1 MAQNVKDFTADKI
14 KLIYEFNNGSPLF
27 ARVASILIEEGN
39 IPEAVSIL
47 EKGISNYPDY
57 PTAYFVYA
65 LAEAYSG
72 NEKAAKDF
80 VKKGTALINSEESEE
95 FYFKKINSII
105 SERNSLNNAKRP
117 SFIET
122 KEEKTE
128 THNDFEQHL
137 ETLAITLSNAKINY
151 SPEVNNEAPEKLEE
165 FKGGK
170 IASETLANIY
180 ISQSKY
186 VEAISVYKELVKKNP
201 GRADQYAAKIAELQN
216 IIDEESG
223 IQLF

>member
-47 EKGISNYPDY
+47 ENGISNYPDY
-57 PTAYFVYA
+57 PTSYFVYA

-80 VKKGTALINSEESEE
+80 VKKGAALINSDESEE
-95 FYFKKINSII
+95 FYFRKINSII

-122 KEEKTE
+122 KEEKPE
-128 THNDFEQHL
+128 MQNDFELHL
-137 ETLAITLSNAKINY
+137 ESLAETLSSAKINY
-151 SPEVNNEAPEKLEE
+151 NPEENQSVPEKFEE
-165 FKGGK
+165 FKGDK
-170 IASETLANIY
+170 IASETLAKIY

-201 GRADQYAAKIAELQN
+201 DRADQYAAKIAELQN

>member
-1 MAQNVKDFTADKI
+1 MEQNVNDFTAGKI

-47 EKGISNYPDY
+47 GKGISNYPDY
-57 PTAYFVYA
+57 PAAYFVYA

-72 NEKAAKDF
+72 NEKSAKDF
-80 VKKGTALINSEESEE
+80 VKKGAALINSTESEE

-122 KEEKTE
+122 KEEKPGTQ
-128 THNDFEQHL
+128 NDFELHL
-137 ETLAITLSNAKINY
+137 ESLAETLSNAKINY
-151 SPEVNNEAPEKLEE
+151 NPVENQPVPEKFEE
-165 FKGGK
+165 FKGEK

-201 GRADQYAAKIAELQN
+201 DRADQYAAKVAELQN